1 MKKYDCIIIGAGHNG
16 LVCGNYLSKAGL
28 KVLILES
35 TDSLGG
41 VASTREV
48 FEGYKISECAHIVN
62 GFSEKVFSNL
72 KLEQFG
78 LSYAVKD
85 IQTTSLSENG
95 NHLTLPSNS
104 SELINSFKEDGK
116 ALSILEK
123 KLLRFAK
130 SLSSINYAEPP
141 RIKSGKIQD
150 ILAWAK
156 LGLSIRSMGKSR
168 MREFMR
174 FFGLNIA
181 DELEE
186 NLTNSMLKG
195 AIAHDAVLGSNLGPR
210 SPGSLLLLIL
220 KLSISQSSS
229 IFGNFSLPKG
239 GIGSISKALYQSG
252 ISSGCEFRM
261 NTIVKRILIKNNKAH
276 GIVTN
281 DGEEILGD
289 IIVSNCDPK
298 STFFCLVGSHNLDTD
313 FIRRVKNYRMKGN
326 VSNINLAL
334 RTLPTINADSKI
346 FSTRML
352 IAPNIDYIEEAFNH
366 SKYGRLSDNL
376 TIELICPTAF
386 DKSLAP
392 KGHQILSF
400 NVQYTP
406 YSQENK
412 EAYDKKLLKNFFN
425 LISKFMPDI
434 QEKIIV
440 KQVLSPA
447 TIEREYG
454 LSGGQWHHGELEMDQ
469 MFLLRPVSGATQYS
483 TPIEKLYLCGAGTHP
498 GGGVTGICGHNAAN
512 KIKKDIKNGFKK

>member
-104 SELINSFKEDGK
+104 SELISSFIEDGK

-141 RIKSGKIQD
+141 RIKSGNIQD

-186 NLTNSMLKG
+186 N
-195 AIAHDAVLGSNLGPR
+195 
-210 SPGSLLLLIL
+210 
-220 KLSISQSSS
+220 
-229 IFGNFSLPKG
+229 
-239 GIGSISKALYQSG
+239 
-252 ISSGCEFRM
+252 
-261 NTIVKRILIKNNKAH
+261 
-276 GIVTN
+276 
-281 DGEEILGD
+281 
-289 IIVSNCDPK
+289 
-298 STFFCLVGSHNLDTD
+298 
-313 FIRRVKNYRMKGN
+313 
-326 VSNINLAL
+326 
-334 RTLPTINADSKI
+334 
-346 FSTRML
+346 
-352 IAPNIDYIEEAFNH
+352 
-366 SKYGRLSDNL
+366 
-376 TIELICPTAF
+376 
-386 DKSLAP
+386 
-392 KGHQILSF
+392 
-400 NVQYTP
+400 
-406 YSQENK
+406 
-412 EAYDKKLLKNFFN
+412 
-425 LISKFMPDI
+425 
-434 QEKIIV
+434 
-440 KQVLSPA
+440 
-447 TIEREYG
+447 
-454 LSGGQWHHGELEMDQ
+454 
-469 MFLLRPVSGATQYS
+469 
-483 TPIEKLYLCGAGTHP
+483 
-498 GGGVTGICGHNAAN
+498 
-512 KIKKDIKNGFKK
+512 